1 MGVWR
6 PLHRVV
12 VESRRQFLVC
22 LRRFAP
28 VLFRVRA
35 WFDRLDWSPLRSL
48 SLFNSALLFVLSL
61 LVPRF
66 AFAFAAACPFR
77 RRFAFAR
84 LRVGFFQF
92 S

>member
-1 MGVWR
+1 M
-6 PLHRVV
+6 HRVL
-12 VESRRQFLVC
+12 ESRHQFLFR

-35 WFDRLDWSPLRSL
+35 WFDRLGWSPLRSL
-48 SLFNSALLFVLSL
+48 SLFYSTLLFVLSL

-66 AFAFAAACPFR
+66 AFAFASACLFR

-84 LRVGFFQF
+84 LRVVFFQF